1 MRRRRGVFSEF
12 CSEFDCGYGGSV
24 QNAGLVS
31 PVLLE
36 DCNVEQRWH
45 VVIGGVVGAPANTT

>member
-1 MRRRRGVFSEF
+1 MFVSLRDNIKVRRRRGVFPEF

-24 QNAGLVS
+24 QNAGLAS

-36 DCNVEQRWH
+36 EYNAEKR
-45 VVIGGVVGAPANTT
+45 